1 MTIMESDTK
10 VPTVTP
16 KGPSEGRLA
25 TLLRWGGAGAVGLSG
40 LLYLLQGIENIDG
53 AFRNWVYL
61 GLVALLVGGGLL
73 SRLTLKDAKGA
84 RLFFALATVVVPV
97 QFAQLAGMIHEL
109 VTVGAAG
116 GWAAAGWAA
125 GGWLDFSGVT
135 VSSTALVGAATALL
149 LPPVAFAGFSVLAR
163 EAASRLT
170 IVFCGLNGLL
180 LLPARDSL
188 AGMSVVLVLG
198 LIALVLERRYFAAK
212 NSPPVFRTLEGFG
225 MRALFL
231 LPLAIAATRFGM
243 HMDALWG
250 FCVLTA
256 LLGVFLLNCGIW
268 TRNRTVVEVAS
279 LFGTLA
285 VGLAWWVFAQD
296 LLSITLQA
304 TNYPY
309 FVVFGPIALL
319 LFFGAERSPTAAR
332 FYRGSAVLLL
342 MVLSLEL
349 LFADHS
355 LVNGLLVSAAG
366 APLVAWGL
374 LRKQREAL
382 LGGASITLAGLIA
395 VIAAAI
401 GDFSIN
407 VWILLAG
414 LGVLLVLASSV
425 IERHGQK
432 ALRSTLDAWDDV
444 RQWK

>member
-1 MTIMESDTK
+1 MTIMEPHTRASAVAPD
-10 VPTVTP
+10 
-16 KGPSEGRLA
+16 GPSEGRLA
-25 TLLRWGGAGAVGLSG
+25 GLLRWGGAGAVGLSG

-53 AFRNWVYL
+53 VFRNWVYL
-61 GLVALLVGGGLL
+61 GLVAVLVGGGLV

-109 VTVGAAG
+109 VTVE
-116 GWAAAGWAA
+116 AAAGWAA

-135 VSSTALVGAATALL
+135 VSGTALVAAATALL

-180 LLPARDSL
+180 LFPTRDSL
-188 AGMSVVLVLG
+188 AGMAVVLALG
-198 LIALVLERRYFAAK
+198 LAALVLERRYFAAK

-256 LLGVFLLNCGIW
+256 LLGVVLLNSGIW
-268 TRNRTVVEVAS
+268 TKNRLVVEVAS

-285 VGLAWWVFAQD
+285 VAMAWWVFAQD
-296 LLSITLQA
+296 VLLTLLRVSA
-304 TNYPY
+304 YPY
-309 FVVFGPIALL
+309 LLAYAPIALL
-319 LFFGAERSPTAAR
+319 LFFGAERSPTCAR
-332 FYRGSAVLLL
+332 FYRGAAILLL

-349 LFADHS
+349 LIGDHS
-355 LVNGLLVSAAG
+355 VINGLFVTLVG
-366 APLVAWGL
+366 ASLVVWGL

-382 LGGASITLAGLIA
+382 LGGASITLAGLFA
-395 VIAAAI
+395 LVAAAL
-401 GDFSIN
+401 GDMTIN

-414 LGVLLVLASSV
+414 LGVVLVLLSSV
-425 IERHGQK
+425 IERHGQR